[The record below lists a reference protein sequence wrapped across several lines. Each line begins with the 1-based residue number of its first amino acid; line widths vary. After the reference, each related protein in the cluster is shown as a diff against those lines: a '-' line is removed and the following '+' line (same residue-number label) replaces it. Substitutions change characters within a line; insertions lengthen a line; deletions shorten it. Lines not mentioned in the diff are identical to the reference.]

1 MLANWPGHYPNSH
14 RVAVA
19 VDSIYGSRL
28 RADALFN
35 RVQWIVFILAALLA
49 AAYLAWLALAQ
60 ANFLYP
66 LWYNGIGIDRTIEIY
81 TPQNRYQQGFE
92 ETSKAERSHLF
103 AAIVDAIH
111 NHGRGLRKLVYH
123 DATGRQLG
131 YLLRNPEV
139 THLQDVARLID
150 RIRPVGLGAVIVT
163 AALLFVIRRRKA
175 PMPSLILLSLGAIA
189 PLCAIAMTVISI
201 GPIKVFYWLH
211 THIFPPDHEWFFY
224 YQNSLMS
231 TMMKAPDL
239 FGYIAATWA
248 LLTLFLLLILI
259 GVAWLSTSSQAY
271 DFSPRAP

>member
-1 MLANWPGHYPNSH
+1 MAVNS
-14 RVAVA
+14 
-19 VDSIYGSRL
+19 ICGSRL

-66 LWYNGIGIDRTIEIY
+66 LWYDLIEIDRTIDMY
-81 TPQNRYQQGFE
+81 APHNRYRQGFE
-92 ETSKAERSHLF
+92 ETSKAERGHLF

-131 YLLRNPEV
+131 YLLRKPEV
-139 THLQDVARLID
+139 THLQDVARLVD
-150 RIRPVGLGAVIVT
+150 RIRPVGLGAVMIT

-189 PLCAIAMTVISI
+189 ALCAIAMTMITIDPV
-201 GPIKVFYWLH
+201 
-211 THIFPPDHEWFFY
+211 
-224 YQNSLMS
+224 
-231 TMMKAPDL
+231 
-239 FGYIAATWA
+239 
-248 LLTLFLLLILI
+248 
-259 GVAWLSTSSQAY
+259 
-271 DFSPRAP
+271 